1 MFTGIIEEVGRV
13 RSSEGGTLTIEC
25 RTVIEDS
32 NLGDSIAVNGVDLTI
47 AAMGEGSM
55 TFHCMPET
63 YRRSNLEGLKTGD
76 PVNLERSLTAT
87 TRFSGHIVR
96 GVVEATGELISM
108 TPEGEA
114 ILARYSAPPD
124 ILGHM
129 VVKGPVTVD
138 GVSLTVVARDSES
151 FIVSLVQYTQEHTNL
166 LTRKPG
172 DSINLESD
180 IMARYVDQ
188 ILQERGVIPVAEPR
202 A

>member
-1 MFTGIIEEVGRV
+1 M

-124 ILGHM
+124 ILEHM